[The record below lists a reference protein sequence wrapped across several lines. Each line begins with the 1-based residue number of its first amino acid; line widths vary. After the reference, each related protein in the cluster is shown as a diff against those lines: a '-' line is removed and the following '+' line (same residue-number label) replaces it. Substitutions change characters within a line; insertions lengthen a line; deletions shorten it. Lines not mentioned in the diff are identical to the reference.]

1 MRKQT
6 MEING
11 IEFVIEKPLDYVPL
25 TNAFN
30 RDLMDCYNRP
40 SIYKIAIWESWLK
53 WSDKLPGICQLGVT
67 SYNCNFFTIG
77 GLWITEDGKKYVL
90 HITKTRNEIHEVVE

>member
-1 MRKQT
+1 

-11 IEFVIEKPLDYVPL
+11 IEFVVERPLNYVPL
-25 TNAFN
+25 IN

-53 WSDKLPGICQLGVT
+53 WADKLPGICELGVT
-67 SYNCNFFTIG
+67 SFNFNLFTIG
-77 GLWITEDGKKYVL
+77 GVWITEDGKKYVL
-90 HITKTRNEIHEVVE
+90 HITKTRNEIHEVIE

>member
-11 IEFVIEKPLDYVPL
+11 IEFVVERPLNYVPL
-25 TNAFN
+25 IN

-53 WSDKLPGICQLGVT
+53 WADKLPGICELGVT
-67 SYNCNFFTIG
+67 SFNFNLFTIG
-77 GLWITEDGKKYVL
+77 GVWITEDGKKYVL
-90 HITKTRNEIHEVVE
+90 HITKTRNEIHEVIE